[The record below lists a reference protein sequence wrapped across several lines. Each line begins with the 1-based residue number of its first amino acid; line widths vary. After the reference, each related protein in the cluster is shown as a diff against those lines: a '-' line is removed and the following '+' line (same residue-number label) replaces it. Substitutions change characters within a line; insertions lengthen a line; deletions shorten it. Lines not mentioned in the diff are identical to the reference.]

1 MKNIEI
7 PTKRGIKL
15 EGILYQETIN
25 PLSILIIIS
34 GIHAKDEKNPFYD
47 YIGNTLNKKGNI
59 DFICAHTCD
68 AIKKTTQINFIT
80 GKKETFGSFNED
92 FNNIEDDIE
101 SYINYVE
108 KNYNYKNLY
117 LGGHSVGA
125 NKIIYYLSKNHDSR
139 IEKYILMSPAN
150 IIKLLEKN
158 TKEELEL
165 IKKYKEQKKDNEILP
180 FLLFGWYQC
189 NVKSAYDWVYNNKI
203 DNIHYEKDADFSQ
216 IYNIIHSGGMIIG
229 TFDRLA
235 CGDPKGFLE
244 NINNHTKN
252 KDKNKLL
259 FIEKTGHVYQKKDQE
274 IADALL
280 NLIIEWENSK

>member
-15 EGILYQETIN
+15 EGILYQETTN

-108 KNYNYKNLY
+108 KNYKYQHLY

-165 IKKYKEQKKDNEILP
+165 IKK
-180 FLLFGWYQC
+180 
-189 NVKSAYDWVYNNKI
+189 
-203 DNIHYEKDADFSQ
+203 
-216 IYNIIHSGGMIIG
+216 
-229 TFDRLA
+229 
-235 CGDPKGFLE
+235 
-244 NINNHTKN
+244 
-252 KDKNKLL
+252 
-259 FIEKTGHVYQKKDQE
+259 
-274 IADALL
+274 
-280 NLIIEWENSK
+280 

>member
-15 EGILYQETIN
+15 EGILYQETTN

-108 KNYNYKNLY
+108 RRIRTYK
-117 LGGHSVGA
+117 
-125 NKIIYYLSKNHDSR
+125 KI
-139 IEKYILMSPAN
+139 
-150 IIKLLEKN
+150 
-158 TKEELEL
+158 
-165 IKKYKEQKKDNEILP
+165 
-180 FLLFGWYQC
+180 
-189 NVKSAYDWVYNNKI
+189 
-203 DNIHYEKDADFSQ
+203 
-216 IYNIIHSGGMIIG
+216 
-229 TFDRLA
+229 
-235 CGDPKGFLE
+235 
-244 NINNHTKN
+244 
-252 KDKNKLL
+252 
-259 FIEKTGHVYQKKDQE
+259 
-274 IADALL
+274 
-280 NLIIEWENSK
+280 